1 MNTPSGTE
9 GIQGITE
16 ADIAN
21 YLANTPGFFDRHAE
35 LLATVHITSPHGQRA
50 VSLQERQMEMLR
62 ERIKGLEAR
71 IMEMIRHSQDNVGIA
86 DRLHQWTRTLFLT
99 ASAIDLP
106 AVLVDTLKHQF
117 MIPQATVRLWGAVG
131 AFADQSFTQ
140 SVSNDVQAFAT
151 SLSLPYCGVNAGFE
165 AASWLEAPDTVA
177 SLAMI
182 PLRHSSADKASFG
195 LLVLGS
201 PDPTRYAAEMGAD
214 FLARIGEVASAAL
227 SRLVPPAA

>member
-1 MNTPSGTE
+1 VSINSGTP

-71 IMEMIRHSQDNVGIA
+71 IMDMIRHSQDNVAIA

-99 ASAIDLP
+99 AHAAELP
-106 AVLVDTLKHQF
+106 AVLVDSLKHQF

-131 AFADQSFTQ
+131 AVADASFTE
-140 SVSNDVQAFAT
+140 SVSDDVQAFT
-151 SLSLPYCGVNAGFE
+151 HSLSLPYCGVNAGFE
-165 AASWLEAPDTVA
+165 AASWLDAPDTVA

-182 PLRHSSADKASFG
+182 PLRHGAGEKGCFG
-195 LLVLGS
+195 LLVLAS
-201 PDPTRYAAEMGAD
+201 PDPTRYSAEMGAD
-214 FLARIGEVASAAL
+214 FLTRIGEVASAAL
-227 SRLVPPAA
+227 SRLLPAG

>member
-1 MNTPSGTE
+1 MSNNS

-62 ERIKGLEAR
+62 ERIKGLEGR
-71 IMEMIRHSQDNVGIA
+71 IMDMIRHSQDNLGLS

-99 ASAIDLP
+99 ADAAALP
-106 AVLVDTLKHQF
+106 AALVDSLKHQF

-131 AFADQSFTQ
+131 ALADASFTQ
-140 SVSNDVQAFAT
+140 SVSDDVQAFAH
-151 SLSLPYCGVNAGFE
+151 SLTLPYCGVNAGFE
-165 AASWLEAPDTVA
+165 AASWLQSPDTVA

-182 PLRHSSADKASFG
+182 PLRQGTGEKSCFG
-195 LLVLGS
+195 LLVLAS

-214 FLARIGEVASAAL
+214 FLTRIGEVASAAL
-227 SRLVPPAA
+227 SRLMPAA